1 MAYEKKDYDFVL
13 FINKGAQK
21 NQPIV
26 SGSIHINGQEIP
38 IVGWKRV
45 SKNGHEMIAGGKSIP
60 REKQPTKEDW
70 QSHDASSDA
79 PFEDN
84 IPF

>member
-1 MAYEKKDYDFVL
+1 MAYEKKEFDFVL
-13 FINKGAQK
+13 FINKGVQK

-26 SGSIHINGQEIP
+26 SGSIHINGQEVP

-45 SKNGHEMIAGGKSIP
+45 SKKGIEMIAGGKS
-60 REKQPTKEDW
+60 QPKEPKPTQDDW
-70 QSHDASSDA
+70 KAHDASPES
-79 PFEDN
+79 PFNDP

>member
-1 MAYEKKDYDFVL
+1 MAYEKKEYDFVL
-13 FINKGAQK
+13 FINKGVQK

-45 SKNGHEMIAGGKSIP
+45 SKKGIEMIAGGKSQP
-60 REKQPTKEDW
+60 REPKPTQDDW
-70 QSHDASSDA
+70 KVQDASPDS
-79 PFEDN
+79 PFQDD
-84 IPF
+84 IPW